1 MMNLKKAPIH
11 AHHIGSHFTSALFPV
26 SSVLLTMF
34 AVTGDSSMESAAF
47 YCLIFGLLAI
57 PLTYIS
63 GAYDW
68 KTRFS
73 GRRTRLFD
81 HKLVFGLIFLIISIG
96 LVAVRMMWPM
106 IMFEPGVAKWLYL
119 FFLYAATGTAVYLGH
134 LGSKFI

>member
-1 MMNLKKAPIH
+1 MNLKKATVH

-26 SSVLLTMF
+26 SSFLLTLF
-34 AVTGDSSMESAAF
+34 VITGDSSRENAAF
-47 YCLIFGLLAI
+47 YCLIFGLLAM

-73 GRRTRLFD
+73 GRRTRIFD
-81 HKLVFGLIFLIISIG
+81 HKLAFGVVFIVIAMG
-96 LVAVRMMWPM
+96 LVAVRIAWPL

-119 FFLYAATGTAVYLGH
+119 VFLYTATATAVYLGY